1 VWALLAAEGVA
12 TGEVVLGRPPT
23 PGDVEPLTWAL
34 HEKGGALD
42 VLSYRR
48 SFATLQSV
56 VRKVVGA
63 TMPYDALLTP
73 ALAERPVP
81 IGTITGMERPD
92 PLNALSRSDGFPPTP
107 PSGTSPASRLVAAV
121 SRRRWAAARRPTRG
135 PSCRGNGSALP
146 RRAAR
151 AGVSVETEALSDGDQ
166 PLGREAS
173 PDHYAFRESLD
184 RRPVSPAEHYQC
196 ARRCGTTAFC
206 TLWCMGLFPSIRR
219 FGQKM
224 RAFVFPGQG
233 GGVAEPASEMVPGIR
248 RVVGERIP
256 DQVKI
261 FARAAHDADESRALE
276 VRPDVVAGH
285 SLGEYGAAYA
295 AGCFDFETG
304 LWLVAQRDRFLAEAA
319 EECPGGMVAILRT
332 DPAEVEANYNSPRQT
347 VVSGL
352 RDAVGDAVSKIRG
365 RKVPLNVSFAAH
377 SPYVA
382 AAGEKMRGVLDSVEF
397 QMPQVPIVSAVN
409 GAVLTSAEGV
419 KEALK
424 EQMVAPVRWV
434 RVVETLAKMRVEE
447 WVELGGGGVLTR
459 MLRDFELPSLK
470 GITFEDLRAR
480 LYDGAHNLLP
490 RKEDE

>member
-1 VWALLAAEGVA
+1 
-12 TGEVVLGRPPT
+12 
-23 PGDVEPLTWAL
+23 
-34 HEKGGALD
+34 
-42 VLSYRR
+42 
-48 SFATLQSV
+48 
-56 VRKVVGA
+56 
-63 TMPYDALLTP
+63 
-73 ALAERPVP
+73 
-81 IGTITGMERPD
+81 
-92 PLNALSRSDGFPPTP
+92 
-107 PSGTSPASRLVAAV
+107 
-121 SRRRWAAARRPTRG
+121 
-135 PSCRGNGSALP
+135 
-146 RRAAR
+146 
-151 AGVSVETEALSDGDQ
+151 
-166 PLGREAS
+166 
-173 PDHYAFRESLD
+173 
-184 RRPVSPAEHYQC
+184 
-196 ARRCGTTAFC
+196 
-206 TLWCMGLFPSIRR
+206 
-219 FGQKM
+219 M

-233 GGVAEPASEMVPGIR
+233 GGVVEPAPEMVPGIR

-261 FARAAHDADESRALE
+261 FARAAHDADESRILE

-295 AGCFDFETG
+295 AGCFDFESG

-332 DPAEVEANYNSPRQT
+332 DPAEVEEALGDEGPVVANYNTPRQT

-352 RDAVGDAVSKIRG
+352 RDALGDAVSKIRG

-382 AAGEKMRGVLDSVEF
+382 AAGEKMRDVLDSVDF
-397 QMPQVPIVSAVN
+397 RVPQVPIVSAMN

-434 RVVETLAKMRVEE
+434 RVVETLARMRVEE

-459 MLRDFELPSLK
+459 MLRDFDLPSLQ

-480 LYDGAHNLLP
+480 LYGQA
-490 RKEDE
+490 